1 MRKTSTF
8 SIAMLVSALLCAAT
22 INVEAQ
28 QTQNQA
34 TIVIAA
40 DEPAKIY
47 DPMIFSGFI
56 EHLGKQIYGG
66 FFEPGSPLADKHGFR
81 LDVILSLIHI

>member
-1 MRKTSTF
+1 MLNNGERFMSKTTTLS
-8 SIAMLVSALLCAAT
+8 SAALVSALLCATT

-28 QTQNQA
+28 PTQNQA

-56 EHLGKQIYGG
+56 EHLG
-66 FFEPGSPLADKHGFR
+66 R
-81 LDVILSLIHI
+81 